1 MKIDYK
7 SCTKVRSLLDI
18 NKSEFLEQ
26 LEECK
31 EFYSESIPG
40 DCSIFGIYLNT
51 DPASN
56 AKKIY
61 SNLLSAVQKQD
72 LFDFDSISDEIDAF
86 LLISAAQST
95 GDFFFT
101 IFDDVSVYQKEMN
114 VDKKSFLRIDPVPV
128 IFKIRSTFGIEKTLL
143 ENGVARGV
151 IGTVAKSCFGENVCS
166 DSSVLEIGGDVYVLS
181 QGNEGVRLGE
191 KLILK
196 KQKAVDFLV
205 LRGELH
211 LPNFETVAE
220 SALISLDLSCV
231 IYIKRGEILIN
242 HIQNIFRVWY

>member
-1 MKIDYK
+1 MDLMKIDYK
-7 SCTKVRSLLDI
+7 SSVEVSSLLDI
-18 NKSEFLEQ
+18 KKTEFLEQ

-51 DPASN
+51 EPASN

-61 SNLLSAVQKQD
+61 SNLLSVVQKQD
-72 LFDFDSISDEIDAF
+72 LFDFDSISDEMDAF
-86 LLISAAQST
+86 VLISSAQST

-114 VDKKSFLRIDPVPV
+114 VDKKSFWRIDPVPLML
-128 IFKIRSTFGIEKTLL
+128 KIRSTFGIEKALL

-166 DSSVLEIGGDVYVLS
+166 DSSVLEINGDVYMLS
-181 QGNEGVRLGE
+181 QGNEGLKLGE
-191 KLILK
+191 KLISK

-211 LPNFETVAE
+211 LPNFETGAE
-220 SALISLDLSCV
+220 STLISLDLSCV
-231 IYIKRGEILIN
+231 VYIKRGEILKY
-242 HIQNIFRVWY
+242 HILYTLN